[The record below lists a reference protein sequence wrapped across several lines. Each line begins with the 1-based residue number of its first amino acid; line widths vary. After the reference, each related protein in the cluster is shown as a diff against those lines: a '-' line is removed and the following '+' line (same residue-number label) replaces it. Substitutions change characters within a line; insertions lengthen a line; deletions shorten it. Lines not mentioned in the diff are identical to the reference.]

1 LKPYLSI
8 IATSRNDNH
17 GGDMLLRM
25 QTFVRGLI
33 HQANQFQLPCEL
45 IMVEWNPPAGAPLL
59 HEVLPKPSSSDF
71 LKIRYVIVP
80 AAYHQTL
87 RNSDSLPLF
96 QMIAKNVGIRRAEA
110 EFVLCTNVDLFFS
123 DALFAFLAKRQLQK
137 DAFYRANRCD
147 IPREIDPIL
156 SIPELLKW
164 AEKNVTLRLGK
175 FPDFPLLPESSL
187 YKDWQKN
194 NRWLLKVFN
203 LIVQIKWTKAQ
214 KMAWIAD
221 SYACGDFTLMS
232 KAAWE
237 KIEGYLEF
245 EIYSLHID
253 TLGIY
258 SALAVGIKQIV
269 LPADHCAYHIS
280 HNDGWEE
287 FKTPID
293 KLNFVAKR
301 HVLSWDAVHE
311 SFTYILKERRTF
323 GMNPEN
329 WGLRDM
335 ELAEIRVGYGE

>member
-1 LKPYLSI
+1 
-8 IATSRNDNH
+8 
-17 GGDMLLRM
+17 MLLRM
-25 QTFVRGLI
+25 VTFVRGLI

-45 IMVEWNPPAGAPLL
+45 IMVEWNPPADAPLL
-59 HEVLPKPSSSDF
+59 HEVLPTPTASDF

-80 AAYHQTL
+80 AAYHKTL
-87 RNSDSLPLF
+87 RNSEFLPLF

-110 EFVLCTNVDLFFS
+110 EFVLCTNIDLFFS
-123 DALFAFLAKRQLQK
+123 DAMFAFLAKQQLRK
-137 DAFYRANRCD
+137 DAYYRANRCD
-147 IPREIDPIL
+147 IPREIDPAL

-164 AEKNVTLRLGK
+164 AEKNVTVRLGK
-175 FPDFPLLPESSL
+175 FPEFPLLPESSL

-194 NRWLLKVFN
+194 NRWLLR
-203 LIVQIKWTKAQ
+203 LYHWIVQIKRTNAQ
-214 KMAWIAD
+214 KLAEIAD

-258 SALAVGIKQIV
+258 SALAVGLKQIV

-280 HNDGWEE
+280 HSGGWEE
-287 FKTPID
+287 FETPLH
-293 KLNFVAKR
+293 KLKFVSTK
-301 HVLSWDAVHE
+301 HILSWDTVYE
-311 SFTYILKERRTF
+311 SYSYILKEQRTF
-323 GMNPEN
+323 GLNPEN

-335 ELAEIRVGYGE
+335 ELEEIRVGYDE